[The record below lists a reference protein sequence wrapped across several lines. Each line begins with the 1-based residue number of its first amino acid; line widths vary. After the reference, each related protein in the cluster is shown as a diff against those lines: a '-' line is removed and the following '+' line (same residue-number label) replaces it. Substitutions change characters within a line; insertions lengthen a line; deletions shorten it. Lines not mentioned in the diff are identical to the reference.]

1 MPNEIVKKLS
11 DLMSLPL
18 EVMTGIPVFTLRGRE
33 ELEADGCTGILEYT
47 PTRVVLAV
55 KRDKVTIAGEELTL
69 TDFRNTVLTVRGRIL
84 SVTYGEAD

>member
-18 EVMTGIPVFTLRGRE
+18 EVMTGIPVLTLRGRE

-47 PTRVVLAV
+47 PTQVVLAV

>member
-18 EVMTGIPVFTLRGRE
+18 EVMSGIPVFTLRGQE

-55 KRDKVTIAGEELTL
+55 KREKVMITGEELTL

>member
-33 ELEADGCTGILEYT
+33 EVEADGCTGILEYT

-84 SVTYGEAD
+84 SVTYGEAE